1 MTAQPDTLADTATRE
16 ALAKLAVSRQ
26 GLQRWADERQR
37 EQAARGVVA
46 RTAGQL
52 AEKLGV
58 GRVRRL
64 WRALSVYRRFQSW
77 GLLRRG

>member
-1 MTAQPDTLADTATRE
+1 MTTRADMPVDAATRE
-16 ALAKLAVSRQ
+16 ALARLAASRQ

-37 EQAARGVVA
+37 EQAARGVIA

-52 AEKLGV
+52 ADKLGV

-64 WRALSVYRRFQSW
+64 WRALSAYRRFQSW
-77 GLLRRG
+77 GLRRRG